1 MVAETFPPNSSAK
14 TFNFPSLAR
23 NAIAPAV
30 TESIVPALAD
40 IIHETAVEIAQQECG
55 DSASIFDVERIAGD
69 LLYALADLLLLSP
82 VPLRGVRD
90 LLRFHQLDEVHAAA
104 YFGID
109 VTLPLLVTV
118 DDLPDEDEQPATLYM
133 NAGEYAPTSSNT
145 VRFSDV
151 ASAARALNLSPDQ
164 VAQLAEQ
171 DGTLCACGCGKPR
184 SAGSKYADNA
194 KCRKVAY
201 LQRQKAQAK

>member
-1 MVAETFPPNSSAK
+1 MVAETLPPNSAGK
-14 TFNFPSLAR
+14 TFNFPSMAR
-23 NAIAPAV
+23 SSVAPAV

-40 IIHETAVEIAQQECG
+40 IIHETAVEIADAECG
-55 DSASIFDVERIAGD
+55 ENASIFDVERIAGD

-109 VTLPLLVTV
+109 VTLPLTLADDENEPQDAEFVRRRTELAPTV
-118 DDLPDEDEQPATLYM
+118 YT
-133 NAGEYAPTSSNT
+133 PTSSKT

-164 VAQLAEQ
+164 MAELE
-171 DGTLCACGCGKPR
+171 GVELCACGCGKPR
-184 SAGSKYADNA
+184 RLGSKYADNA
-194 KCRKVAY
+194 KCRKTAY
-201 LQRQKAQAK
+201 LQRKARAGS